1 VKLLKRFDLRTQQ
14 SVAWAFLGIIM
25 LVYSLAMGYE
35 AILRYDT
42 FKATAFDLGNMDQ
55 VMWNT
60 IHGRLFQFT
69 NQAIDWYGPPTR
81 LAIHFEPI
89 ILPLSLL
96 YLFFA
101 DPRTLLIFQT
111 LALASGA
118 LPVFLLTRKTIP
130 GWPLLAPVMVLAY
143 LLSPAMLGL
152 NIFDFHPVSLATPLL
167 LYALLALAYKR
178 YIWFLIACILAA
190 SCKEDI
196 PLTIAV
202 LGILLIWK
210 YKLPRLGTA
219 LIVGGVLWSFVAFRL
234 IIPHF
239 YPGVQAN
246 NYWYRYESLGSS
258 PGAAIL
264 NVFIRPW
271 LFLGL
276 FFTLERIY
284 YLAGLLRSV
293 GFLPLLAPEWLLP
306 TLPSLAVN
314 LLGNDPLLY
323 SGVYHYNAAIIPF
336 LMLSAIHGTS
346 RFLSLWQGWRHED
359 SKETGTAQNSDV
371 RAGLAPALT
380 HPMDTAPSH
389 KSVGAGVGLGGEGTL
404 ASPARVHPEIAAQDN
419 VGYWLGLPW
428 LSATT
433 LLALPIRIGTS
444 LKARLLNSTLPARKL
459 VGTRFIASEQ
469 RLSRRMQPLARSVS
483 PFRLQW
489 IVLAWIIVMCGLN
502 FWIARPELNAFWPDH
517 QAGSR
522 EQHILQLLSRIPP
535 DASVSASQDLNPHLS
550 ERQLLAVFPSVCIDP
565 TCNQTVQYVVV
576 DLNSLAFSNLAIAT
590 SELNGLL
597 KQFRIVARA
606 EGVVLLIR
614 RSA

>member
-1 VKLLKRFDLRTQQ
+1 
-14 SVAWAFLGIIM
+14 M
-25 LVYSLAMGYE
+25 LVYSLAMSYE

-130 GWPLLAPVMVLAY
+130 GWPLLAPVMALAY
-143 LLSPAMLGL
+143 LLSPALLGL

-196 PLTIAV
+196 PLVIAL

-219 LIVGGVLWSFVAFRL
+219 LIIGGVLWSFVAFRL
-234 IIPHF
+234 VIPHF

-258 PGAAIL
+258 PGAAVL
-264 NVFIRPW
+264 NIFIRPW

-284 YLAGLLRSV
+284 YLASLLRSV

-359 SKETGTAQNSDV
+359 SKETGTA
-371 RAGLAPALT
+371 
-380 HPMDTAPSH
+380 PSH
-389 KSVGAGVGLGGEGTL
+389 ESVGAGVGLGGEGTL
-404 ASPARVHPEIAAQDN
+404 ASPAHVHWLFAA
-419 VGYWLGLPW
+419 P
-428 LSATT
+428 
-433 LLALPIRIGTS
+433 LLTLPIRIGTS
-444 LKARLLNSTLPARKL
+444 LKARLLNSTLPARRL
-459 VGTRFIASEQ
+459 VGTRFTSSEQ
-469 RLSRRMQPLARSVS
+469 RLSKRMQPLARSVS

-489 IVLAWIIVMCGLN
+489 IVFAWIIVMCGLN
-502 FWIARPELNAFWPDH
+502 FWIAKPELNAFWPDH
-517 QAGSR
+517 QPGSR
-522 EQHILQLLSRIPP
+522 EQHILQLLSLIPP

-550 ERQLLAVFPSVCIDP
+550 ERQLLAVFPSVCIDR

-576 DLNSLAFSNLAIAT
+576 DLNSLAVSNLAIAT
-590 SELNGLL
+590 SEFNGLL

-614 RSA
+614 RSV

>member
-1 VKLLKRFDLRTQQ
+1 
-14 SVAWAFLGIIM
+14 M
-25 LVYSLAMGYE
+25 LVYSLAMSYE

-130 GWPLLAPVMVLAY
+130 GWTLLAPVMALAY
-143 LLSPAMLGL
+143 LLSPALLGL

-196 PLTIAV
+196 PLVIAV

-219 LIVGGVLWSFVAFRL
+219 LIIGGVLWSFVAFRL
-234 IIPHF
+234 VIPHF

-258 PGAAIL
+258 PGAAVL
-264 NVFIRPW
+264 NIFIRPW

-284 YLAGLLRSV
+284 YLASLLRSV

-346 RFLSLWQGWRHED
+346 RFLALWQGWRHED
-359 SKETGTAQNSDV
+359 SKETA
-371 RAGLAPALT
+371 
-380 HPMDTAPSH
+380 TAPTH

-404 ASPARVHPEIAAQDN
+404 ASPAHVHWLFAA
-419 VGYWLGLPW
+419 P
-428 LSATT
+428 
-433 LLALPIRIGTS
+433 LLTLPIRIGTS
-444 LKARLLNSTLPARKL
+444 LKARLLNSTLPARRL
-459 VGTRFIASEQ
+459 VGTRFTSSEQ
-469 RLSRRMQPLARSVS
+469 RLSKRMQPLARSVS

-489 IVLAWIIVMCGLN
+489 IVFAWIIVMCGLN
-502 FWIARPELNAFWPDH
+502 FWIAKPELNAFWPDH
-517 QAGSR
+517 QPGSR
-522 EQHILQLLSRIPP
+522 EQHILQLLSLIPP

-550 ERQLLAVFPSVCIDP
+550 ERQLLAVFPSVCIDR

-576 DLNSLAFSNLAIAT
+576 DLNSLAVSNLAIAT
-590 SELNGLL
+590 SEFNGLL

-614 RSA
+614 RSV

>member
-1 VKLLKRFDLRTQQ
+1 
-14 SVAWAFLGIIM
+14 M
-25 LVYSLAMGYE
+25 
-35 AILRYDT
+35 RYAT

-143 LLSPAMLGL
+143 LLSPALLGL

-196 PLTIAV
+196 PLVIAV

-219 LIVGGVLWSFVAFRL
+219 LIVGGILWSFVAFRL
-234 IIPHF
+234 VIPHF

-258 PGAAIL
+258 PGAALL
-264 NVFIRPW
+264 NIFIRPW

-276 FFTLERIY
+276 FFTLERVY

-336 LMLSAIHGTS
+336 VMLSAIHGTS

-359 SKETGTAQNSDV
+359 SKETGNAQESDV
-371 RAGLAPALT
+371 RSELA
-380 HPMDTAPSH
+380 HPMDTAPSRE
-389 KSVGAGVGLGGEGTL
+389 SVGAGVVLGGEGTL
-404 ASPARVHPEIAAQDN
+404 ASPALGIARTSPSPSHAHPGIAAQDN
-419 VGYWLGLPW
+419 VGYGLGLPW
-428 LSATT
+428 LFATT
-433 LLALPIRIGTS
+433 LLALPVRIGTF

-459 VGTRFIASEQ
+459 LGTRFISSEQ
-469 RLSRRMQPLARSVS
+469 QLSKRMQPLARSVS

-489 IVLAWIIVMCGLN
+489 IVVAWIIVMCGLN
-502 FWIARPELNAFWPDH
+502 FWIAKPELDVFWPDH

-576 DLNSLAFSNLAIAT
+576 DLNSLTLSNLAIAT
-590 SELNGLL
+590 NELNGLL